1 MICCMPIDFI
11 RVEAGGVN
19 VKMLHVAPFLNDI
32 FVVFL
37 GHCGIILLFYFNFQ
51 AAIGPLT

>member
-1 MICCMPIDFI
+1 MPIDFI